1 MGKEKPRPQP
11 WADKIKDLQGTDIR
25 FVTRKFEWWCEWAS
39 YGLSRWAFLEV
50 LEYIGKLGI
59 LIAIVAFF
67 YPGCKERRQ
76 AVESARQA
84 AADARISRHYVAW
97 QTLNSASGK
106 PGNAG
111 RADALR
117 DLSQDG
123 VSMDGISLAGH
134 VVLIFCCNLYGA
146 TTSSREFIKWAYHQR
161 VVFTNITTLEQWHYC
176 VTNRLDYQ
184 VGSPDFIQWASN
196 NFNTYIVTNNPQS
209 WIDWSRNNLKN

>member
-1 MGKEKPRPQP
+1 MGKEKLRPPP
-11 WADKIKDLQGTDIR
+11 WSEKIKDLRGIDSR
-25 FVTRKFEWWCEWAS
+25 FVTRKFEWWCEWAL

-50 LEYIGKLGI
+50 LEYVGKLGV
-59 LIAIVAFF
+59 LIAIIAFF

-76 AVESARQA
+76 ALESAKQT

-97 QTLNSASGK
+97 QTLNSALGK

-134 VVLIFCCNLYGA
+134 VVLIGPLDVANAKMERADFSDA
-146 TTSSREFIKWAYHQR
+146 EFRNIK
-161 VVFTNITTLEQWHYC
+161 FFSL
-176 VTNRLDYQ
+176 
-184 VGSPDFIQWASN
+184 
-196 NFNTYIVTNNPQS
+196 
-209 WIDWSRNNLKN
+209 